1 MHRHPNLL
9 LMGQDIADYGGVF
22 KVTEGFLEEFGKERI
37 RNTPLC
43 ESAVIGAAF
52 GLQIAGYQSVVEM
65 QFADFIRSEEHTSEL
80 PSLMRTSYAV
90 FCLKK
95 KTTTQLET

>member
-1 MHRHPNLL
+1 MTPSFPTRRSSDL
-9 LMGQDIADYGGVF
+9 DYGGVF

-65 QFADFIRSEEHTSEL
+65 QFADFISMGFNQVVNNLAKSHYRWGKDRKSTRLNSSH
-80 PSLMRTSYAV
+80 
-90 FCLKK
+90 
-95 KTTTQLET
+95 